1 MHRNKTHLKQF
12 VTVAYT
18 SCWYRLISSQF
29 ESPPTSP
36 KSAPISPLRT
46 GKFFNQENIA
56 GKGNETKGE
65 RPWRQAQKHHKR
77 SHTVKYSSK
86 RQEKEVGPSPL
97 LISGPTNFTKADPQ
111 ELYRQLINNGKI
123 IKSFIYVMSS
133 SDVCRKNKSSNE

>member
-1 MHRNKTHLKQF
+1 M
-12 VTVAYT
+12 
-18 SCWYRLISSQF
+18 ISSQF

-36 KSAPISPLRT
+36 KSAPISPIRT
-46 GKFFNQENIA
+46 GQFFNQENIA
-56 GKGNETKGE
+56 GKGNETKEE

-123 IKSFIYVMSS
+123 FELFISSVSCDVSFSVYLF
-133 SDVCRKNKSSNE
+133 DCP